1 MADKMTNVKA
11 LTFALDNCDL
21 PDEVREKFEAMRT
34 SFEKRAASKSG
45 KPTKAQVEA
54 MAVAEKVAEAMTAG
68 EVYEWKAIAD
78 LLPDGEKRTAQRVT
92 ALMKRLIE
100 AGRVSKAE
108 VKGKMTYTL
117 VTGDEATGE

>member
-11 LTFALDNCDL
+11 LTYALENCEL
-21 PDEVREKFEAMRT
+21 PAEVTEKFEAMKA

-45 KPTKAQVEA
+45 KPSKAQLEA
-54 MAVAEKVAEAMTAG
+54 MAVAEKVAEAMTFG
-68 EVYEWKAIAD
+68 EVYEWKGIAE

-92 ALMKRLIE
+92 ALMKRLIDS
-100 AGRVSKAE
+100 GRVTKAE

-117 VTGDEATGE
+117 APTSAEVE

>member
-11 LTFALDNCDL
+11 LTYALENCEL
-21 PDEVREKFEAMRT
+21 PAEVAEKFEAMKA

-45 KPTKAQVEA
+45 KPSKAQLEA
-54 MAVAEKVAEAMTAG
+54 MAVAEKVAEAMTFG
-68 EVYEWKAIAD
+68 EVYEWKGIAE

-92 ALMKRLIE
+92 ALMKRLIDS
-100 AGRVSKAE
+100 GRVTKAE

-117 VTGDEATGE
+117 APTSAEVE

>member
-1 MADKMTNVKA
+1 MSKKMSYVSA
-11 LTFALDNCDL
+11 IDAILSGAPCEG
-21 PDEVREKFEAMRT
+21 EVRERLEALRA
-34 SFEKRAASKSG
+34 SQAKRSASKSG

-117 VTGDEATGE
+117 VTGDETTGE